1 VSDDVFRRR
10 VLDRRR
16 FIGGAAAAF
25 AAAATAPARA
35 ATSVTTQLQW
45 IKDVQNAGWWIAD
58 DRGYFR
64 NAGIDS
70 VTLAG
75 GPNVPN
81 VEAIVAAGRADVG
94 VDLLERIV
102 DANSHGED
110 FVVFGALYQ
119 HDPGALMSL
128 PKNPVR
134 TAHDILGKRLGL
146 QQGGHLYVD
155 AIMRINHL
163 PPAYTEV
170 DVGFDP
176 EPLVEGACDAF
187 LSFVTSEP
195 LVLAARHVPTV
206 IAMFDALG
214 YETYTDALFCTREY
228 LTKNRDTLVR
238 YARALQ
244 RGWAAN
250 ARDPR
255 LGARLAVSA
264 YGAALGLEEPE
275 QLAVNRAQIPLMA
288 SAATQVHG
296 PLWVDVA
303 RISGPIYR
311 TYRATGRTNLP
322 PVSRLV
328 DTSILTAASGL
339 Q

>member
-1 VSDDVFRRR
+1 MF
-10 VLDRRR
+10 
-16 FIGGAAAAF
+16 G
-25 AAAATAPARA
+25 AAATAPARA
-35 ATSVTTQLQW
+35 ATTVTTQLQW

-58 DRGYFR
+58 SQGYFR
-64 NAGIDS
+64 AEGIDS

-75 GPNVPN
+75 GPNLPN
-81 VEAIVAAGRADVG
+81 IEAIVAAGRADVG

-102 DANSHGED
+102 DANNQGED

-146 QQGGHLYVD
+146 QQGGHLYID
-155 AIMRINHL
+155 AIMRINRL
-163 PPAYTEV
+163 PPDYTEV
-170 DVGFDP
+170 VVGFDP

-195 LVLAARHVPTV
+195 LMLAARHVPTV
-206 IAMFDALG
+206 IATFNALG

-244 RGWAAN
+244 RGWTTN
-250 ARDPR
+250 ARDPL
-255 LGARLAVSA
+255 LGARLATTV
-264 YGAALGLEEPE
+264 YGEALGLEEPE
-275 QLAVNRAQIPLMA
+275 QLTVNRAQIPLMA
-288 SAATQVHG
+288 SAATRAHG
-296 PLWVDVA
+296 PLWIDTA

-311 TYRATGRTNLP
+311 TLRATGRTNLP

-328 DTSILTAASGL
+328 DTSILSAAAQL
-339 Q
+339 K